1 MVALMCC
8 CCREKPSYRFDYIEL
23 FRFSDYY
30 EIDTFGNYIVECSFS
45 APFYSRFFVSQ
56 ANYNVGQGFVSP
68 SLDDPDNGDWNSGFF
83 NSHRGHFYKTPSA
96 PDLVPIFDDALSYY
110 NSLTSFDYGGAIVS
124 YFVSPFLNFSDF
136 LFENV
141 SFGLAFDFFRSRA
154 IDVYSTCASGS
165 FPHNRFDNI
174 ILGVKVSKNANL

>member
-1 MVALMCC
+1 MVALMCDC
-8 CCREKPSYRFDYIEL
+8 CCKKTSFYFEYLVSS
-23 FRFSDYY
+23 RFSIYY
-30 EIDTFGNYIVECSFS
+30 EIDSFGNYIVECSFS

-83 NSHRGHFYKTPSA
+83 NNHRGHFYKTPSA

-110 NSLTSFDYGGAIVS
+110 NSLTSFDYGGAVVS
-124 YFVSPFLNFSDF
+124 YFVSPFLNPSDF

-174 ILGVKVSKNANL
+174 ILGVKVSKNAKL

>member
-8 CCREKPSYRFDYIEL
+8 CCKKSSYFFDYPEL
-23 FRFSDYY
+23 FRFSNYY
-30 EIDTFGNYIVECSFS
+30 EIDVFGNYIVECSFS
-45 APFYSRFFVSQ
+45 APFYPSFFISQ

-68 SLDDPDNGDWNSGFF
+68 SLDDPDNGDWTSGFF
-83 NSHRGHFYKTPSA
+83 NNHRGHFYKTPSA

-110 NSLTSFDYGGAIVS
+110 NSLTSFDYGGSVVS
-124 YFVSPFLNFSDF
+124 YFVSPSLNFSDF

>member
-45 APFYSRFFVSQ
+45 RFFVSQ

-83 NSHRGHFYKTPSA
+83 NNHRGHFYKTPSA

>member
-8 CCREKPSYRFDYIEL
+8 CRKKPSYRFDYIEL

-45 APFYSRFFVSQ
+45 APFYSQFFVSQ
-56 ANYNVGQGFVSP
+56 ANYNVGEGYISP

-96 PDLVPIFDDALSYY
+96 PDLVPVFDDAISYY
-110 NSLTSFDYGGAIVS
+110 NSLTSFDYGGA
-124 YFVSPFLNFSDF
+124 
-136 LFENV
+136 NV
-141 SFGLAFDFFRSRA
+141 SFGPAFDFFRSRA
-154 IDVYSTCASGS
+154 IDIYSACASGS
-165 FPHNRFDNI
+165 FPYNRSDNI
-174 ILGVKVSKNANL
+174 ILGVKVSKNATI

>member
-1 MVALMCC
+1 MVALMCDC
-8 CCREKPSYRFDYIEL
+8 CCKKTSFYFEYLVSS
-23 FRFSDYY
+23 RFSIYY
-30 EIDTFGNYIVECSFS
+30 EIDSFGNYIVECSFS

-83 NSHRGHFYKTPSA
+83 NNHRGHFYKTPSA

-110 NSLTSFDYGGAIVS
+110 NSLTSFDYGGAVVS
-124 YFVSPFLNFSDF
+124 YFVSPFLNPSDF